1 MGFGIGGALC
11 DFREKKGGS
20 HAQNGQDLP
29 TKYNRLVV
37 AGVGGLALLLVGSQS
52 WAGSSGPGWASR
64 LNGAQAPAAAKTYYT
79 YCYAG
84 DAPTHTA
91 YFSAVI
97 TSAPAVDTHDLKGK
111 SEASFDTYLKTVGA
125 RNSGALCIPNVV
137 SANTMLG
144 KKQREAELVSEKW
157 KIVETNWTGNQ

>member
-1 MGFGIGGALC
+1 MRQTL
-11 DFREKKGGS
+11 RV
-20 HAQNGQDLP
+20 DLK
-29 TKYNRLVV
+29 KYNRLFI
-37 AGVGGLALLLVGSQS
+37 AGLGGLALLLCTSQS
-52 WAGSSGPGWASR
+52 WAGSSGPGWATR

-97 TSAPAVDTHDLKGK
+97 TSAPVADTREIK
-111 SEASFDTYLKTVGA
+111 SESQVSFDAYLKTVGA

-144 KKQREAELVSEKW
+144 KKQREADLVSEKW
-157 KIVETNWTGNQ
+157 KIIETNWTGNQ

>member
-1 MGFGIGGALC
+1 MGKKLSIAIVGLTVLC
-11 DFREKKGGS
+11 
-20 HAQNGQDLP
+20 A
-29 TKYNRLVV
+29 
-37 AGVGGLALLLVGSQS
+37 SQG
-52 WAGSSGPGWASR
+52 WAGGSGPGWATR
-64 LNGAQAPAAAKTYYT
+64 LNGAQAPAANTYYT

-97 TSAPAVDTHDLKGK
+97 TSAPAADGGDPK
-111 SEASFDTYLKTVGA
+111 SKSQVAFDTYLKTVGA

-144 KKQREAELVSEKW
+144 KKQREADLVSEKW

>member
-1 MGFGIGGALC
+1 MG
-11 DFREKKGGS
+11 KKL
-20 HAQNGQDLP
+20 A
-29 TKYNRLVV
+29 VV
-37 AGVGGLALLLVGSQS
+37 TFGLAVLCASQV
-52 WAGSSGPGWASR
+52 WAGGSGPGWASR
-64 LNGAQAPAAAKTYYT
+64 QTGAQAPAANAYYT

-97 TSAPAVDTHDLKGK
+97 PSAPVAEVRDIK
-111 SEASFDTYLKTVGA
+111 SKSQVSFDTYLKSVGA

-137 SANTMLG
+137 SANSVLG
-144 KKQREAELVSEKW
+144 KKQREADLVSEKW

>member
-1 MGFGIGGALC
+1 MVNKLAIAVF
-11 DFREKKGGS
+11 
-20 HAQNGQDLP
+20 
-29 TKYNRLVV
+29 
-37 AGVGGLALLLVGSQS
+37 GLAVLCASQS
-52 WAGSSGPGWASR
+52 WAGSGGPGWASR
-64 LNGAQAPAAAKTYYT
+64 LTGAQAPAANTYYT

-97 TSAPAVDTHDLKGK
+97 TSAPAADGGALKSK
-111 SEASFDTYLKTVGA
+111 SQVSFDTYLKTVGA

>member
-1 MGFGIGGALC
+1 MRKTLRINAAKF
-11 DFREKKGGS
+11 
-20 HAQNGQDLP
+20 NGHFI
-29 TKYNRLVV
+29 
-37 AGVGGLALLLVGSQS
+37 AGVGGLALLLCASQS

-64 LNGAQAPAAAKTYYT
+64 LTGAQPLAAKTYYT
-79 YCYAG
+79 YCYAP
-84 DAPTHTA
+84 DTLTATA

-97 TSAPAVDTHDLKGK
+97 TSAPTANAGDLKSK
-111 SEASFDTYLKTVGA
+111 SQVSFDTYLKTVGA

-144 KKQREAELVSEKW
+144 KKQREADLVSEKW

>member
-1 MGFGIGGALC
+1 MG
-11 DFREKKGGS
+11 KKLS
-20 HAQNGQDLP
+20 IA
-29 TKYNRLVV
+29 VC
-37 AGVGGLALLLVGSQS
+37 GLALLCASQV
-52 WAGSSGPGWASR
+52 WAGGSGPGWASR
-64 LNGAQAPAAAKTYYT
+64 QTGAQAPGANTYYT

-97 TSAPAVDTHDLKGK
+97 TSAPVADVRDIKGK
-111 SEASFDTYLKTVGA
+111 SQVSFDTYLKTVGA

-144 KKQREAELVSEKW
+144 KKQREADLVSEKW